1 MDKKSLWQRQQEGDG
16 LTRDHTFL
24 DVNDYH
30 RYHSPVSGT
39 LRELRTIPGSQICS
53 CNWLT
58 SLHVGDHLSQGQE
71 MGYFLFGGS
80 DIIMI
85 FQKGIDVRLLHKG
98 NHLLMGE
105 AYANLTFAK
114 HQ

>member
-1 MDKKSLWQRQQEGDG
+1 MP
-16 LTRDHTFL
+16 LTAL
-24 DVNDYH
+24 M
-30 RYHSPVSGT
+30 PVGM
-39 LRELRTIPGSQICS
+39 SQICS

-58 SLHVGDHLSQGQE
+58 SLRVGDHLSQGQE

-85 FQKGIDVRLLHKG
+85 FQKGIDVQLLHKG

-105 AYANLTFAK
+105 AYANLTIAK